1 MPEYATLQDEISAR
15 FPMFLEEAL
24 IDRIAETAR
33 PMTLQPGD
41 ELMHPGQY
49 IKFIPLLLE
58 GRIRI
63 TREDGEGGE
72 LLLYFLS
79 SGQTCATSL
88 SCCMADTQ
96 SSIRAVVE
104 EEARLLAIPIRYL
117 DEWMLEF
124 PSWKNFIMRTYS
136 TKFDELL
143 SAFDA
148 VAFLRMDERLIH
160 YLAERRRAEGLKTAA
175 SPSANT
181 LRISHQDIAT
191 ELHTSREV
199 ISRLLKKL
207 ELDGKV
213 QLGRNRIELLD
224 PDAWLD

>member
-1 MPEYATLQDEISAR
+1 MAELLTDEISAR
-15 FPMFLEEAL
+15 FPMFLEEEL
-24 IDRIAETAR
+24 IGRIAEVGR
-33 PMTLQPGD
+33 PMALEPGD

-49 IKFIPLLLE
+49 IKFVPLLLE

-63 TREDGEGGE
+63 SREDGEGGE
-72 LLLYFLS
+72 VLLYFLS
-79 SGQTCATSL
+79 AGQTCATSL
-88 SCCMADTQ
+88 SCCMADQQ

-104 EEARLLAIPIRYL
+104 ESSRLLAIPIRYL
-117 DEWMLEF
+117 DEWMLQF

-136 TKFDELL
+136 TRFDELL
-143 SAFDA
+143 RSFDA

-160 YLAERRRAEGLKTAA
+160 YLAGRRKVEG
-175 SPSANT
+175 SDT

-207 ELDGKV
+207 EHDGRV
-213 QLGRNRIELLD
+213 HLGRNRIELVGAED
-224 PDAWLD
+224 WPE